1 MPISNNGLTTNT
13 KYEKISLFFIVA
25 ELIVLCLINGIKK
38 KNFIILLFF
47 LFYLIASSLM
57 IIGEHFLFSLPR
69 FLYITIPLIL
79 FSINIEFNLDCT
91 FYSKVFDII
100 FVFILIGNVLSFFN
114 FFNINSF
121 LVDHYTQYLD
131 YITNYQLMTKKPI
144 LIFGVHN
151 LAAFFYMGFFMLTY
165 FYFYYKGEY
174 KYLVQSIFYLILI
187 VFLRCSTSFMFLIFA
202 LFIFIYFNKR
212 SYKVI
217 FISMAILI
225 VCIIFYNSDIFIL
238 YKNAL
243 SSNSNGFIPR
253 YLEGFSTL
261 YKSNYDVLTENVLGI
276 GYTVGD
282 ITTGL
287 YYADSGYILTL
298 TTGGLFYFFSF
309 YIMFARFLK
318 INLKV
323 SQVFIIVFLLI
334 MLMEFG
340 FITFFYYKTIAFIL
354 FIVFSANAICN
365 VERSK
370 NDV

>member
-1 MPISNNGLTTNT
+1 
-13 KYEKISLFFIVA
+13 
-25 ELIVLCLINGIKK
+25 
-38 KNFIILLFF
+38 
-47 LFYLIASSLM
+47 
-57 IIGEHFLFSLPR
+57 
-69 FLYITIPLIL
+69 
-79 FSINIEFNLDCT
+79 
-91 FYSKVFDII
+91 
-100 FVFILIGNVLSFFN
+100 
-114 FFNINSF
+114 
-121 LVDHYTQYLD
+121 
-131 YITNYQLMTKKPI
+131 MTKKPI